1 MGRPPSVS
9 SETTSIVRSDLDSVR
24 RAFRV
29 PVPPGN
35 GIKVVLNE
43 REYNVIDISPQGL
56 SIRCKDS
63 TAFTVAQVIE
73 DCRLIMPGLEIR
85 DLTARVIHSSC
96 KSGSEWTNGIQWV
109 GLTETAQENIAEQ
122 VSGIKR
128 LLIEATRDLP
138 DSEPP
143 PD

>member
-9 SETTSIVRSDLDSVR
+9 LEGTSIVRSDPDSVR

-35 GIKVVLNE
+35 GIKAVLNG
-43 REYNVIDISPQGL
+43 REYDVIDISPQGL
-56 SIRCKDS
+56 SIRCRDS

-85 DLTARVIHSSC
+85 DLTARVIHFSC
-96 KSGSEWTNGIQWV
+96 KSESEWTNGIQWV

-122 VSGIKR
+122 VSWIKR
-128 LLIEATRDLP
+128 RLTETSRDLP
-138 DSEPP
+138 DSEMP